1 MRWFNHFDCRCRFWV
16 FGAVVPTSSQKCRVH
31 TISSGAGE
39 EVRGGS
45 RIHFTTF
52 SDKWSKFDEE
62 LWPRS
67 WSNRKDNGRLA
78 ALGRL
83 VEVLGFGSSTM
94 IDRMLALLFVVFWF
108 VLFLV

>member
-1 MRWFNHFDCRCRFWV
+1 VLWFLLLVRSAGYIRFH
-16 FGAVVPTSSQKCRVH
+16 QERVRKLEAD
-31 TISSGAGE
+31 AG
-39 EVRGGS
+39 
-45 RIHFTTF
+45 IHFTTF
-52 SDKWSKFDEE
+52 SDKWCKFDEE